1 MLTEFSKDENK
12 TKEQLLKELKVYRAQ
27 LAVIEEAKE
36 AQRKAEEAL
45 EISKTSYQEIFE
57 KANDGI
63 AIHDIETG
71 RILSA
76 NEKAYSM
83 IGYTKE
89 EFLNSNVGDFSAGF
103 EPYTQEHA
111 LSWIK
116 KAATEGPQLFE
127 WLCKHKDGH
136 LYWVQVN
143 LKCANIS
150 GQKRLLA
157 IVRDITARKQ
167 SEEELKKINIFLDS
181 VFENIPN
188 MVFVKDAETLS
199 FERFNKAAENV
210 LGYSREELI
219 GKNDYDFYPKEQ
231 ADFFTKKDREALN
244 NKNLIDIS
252 EEPVRNKSGEDIILH
267 TKKIPILDG
276 SGKPKYLLGI
286 SEDITEKK
294 QLEEKL
300 KESEM
305 LHRLI
310 AISTSDAIWDW
321 DLITNKVKRISGYKE
336 TYGYEDTKQ
345 LDNSISWWHKQ
356 IHPDD
361 IERVIESINSVINN
375 KEKFW
380 TCEYRHLKSDG
391 KYAYVLDSGC
401 LVFDENEKPIRMIGC
416 TKNITFRK
424 QAEDALKALNESLEH
439 KVSERTQD
447 LIKVNKE
454 LRVKVKAHQQALDV
468 MKEQETGFRLLFTNN
483 PNPMLVYD
491 LKTLEIIEV
500 NDTLIKNYG
509 YTRDEL
515 LSMKITDIRPEED
528 ISKLIENVQKER
540 TPLQFSGE
548 WRHKLKNRE
557 IIDVEITSH
566 TADFNGRKAVIVSAK
581 DITKRKEAEAKLQVK
596 TDQLSA
602 VTEAMTLFLE
612 GGNWRQASSKIL
624 NNAIKQTESE
634 YGFVGVVVEGPKLR
648 ILAHDGIVW
657 DKNINREFYEKAVQ
671 TYKEV
676 GYLEFANFNNLF
688 GKVIT
693 TGKPVISNTPEAD
706 PRSGGRPAGHPAL
719 NHFLGVPIL
728 KGSEVVGM
736 IGVANRKGG
745 YTGEEQSK
753 IEILTNAAC
762 VLYDSYRRQELE
774 ISLEEKRKVAE
785 IALRESEEK
794 YRSLINNIP
803 DVTWTTDSG
812 GNTIFVSPNVEQ
824 VYGYSASELCQGDN
838 CHWYN
843 RIHPEDLK
851 KVKEAYG
858 LLITTD
864 KKFDVEYRMKRKD
877 GKWIWIHDRAI
888 STYEKNG
895 KKYVDGILSDIT
907 IKKLEQKAIIESEE
921 RYRRL
926 IETADDAIIGWSTD
940 KFNVSWNK
948 AAERIYGYT
957 KEEIKNKHVSLIVPE
972 DRKDE
977 VNKIFE
983 KIEKGERIENFET
996 IRVRKDGAH
1005 INVSLTISPIR
1016 DSNGKTIG
1024 LSTIARDITAQK
1036 KAHEELAE
1044 TQRKLTTL
1052 IGHMPGFAYR
1062 CANDPDWTMEYL
1074 TEGFFLLTG
1083 YKPKELINNNVIP
1096 YSSLIVPEHRKYVWD
1111 TIQKALAKKE
1121 QYILEYRIR
1130 TKQGKEKWVWE
1141 KGSGI
1146 FDGNGKLIALEG
1158 FILNITERKK
1168 SEETKSLL
1176 ASIVDSSNDAIVSD
1190 TADGIILSWNS
1201 GAEKMYGY
1209 TKDEI
1214 IGKHFSIVVP
1224 PECKSE
1230 IETIQNKINLGE
1242 SIENYETI
1250 RMRKDG
1256 KRIYV
1261 SLTISPLKSVNG
1273 IVTGICGIARDI
1285 TVQRELQ
1292 KELEKAKQREQHEK
1306 EIKSLEELARLPKKP
1321 DVTVQLFGLA
1331 PLQKSVPGIFNDLV
1345 ERYEVLI
1352 DKALE
1357 DDQSTGLKNTISD
1370 ELRIIGDELCTL
1382 KAGPS
1387 DVMEIH
1393 SKVMK
1398 NRNKN
1403 ITSANAQAFTEKT
1416 RFMVL
1421 ELMGHLV
1428 SYYRKHSLIYK
1439 EASSAK
1445 SPIKM

>member
-1 MLTEFSKDENK
+1 MNLEFSKDENK

-27 LAVIEEAKE
+27 LAVIGEAKE

-45 EISKTSYQEIFE
+45 KVSETSYQEIFK
-57 KANDGI
+57 KANDGL
-63 AIHDIETG
+63 AVLDLYTG
-71 RILSA
+71 TFIDA
-76 NEKAYSM
+76 NQRAYEM
-83 IGYTKE
+83 VGYTKE
-89 EFLNSNVGDFSAGF
+89 EFLKLSISDISSGTK
-103 EPYTQEHA
+103 PYTQEDA
-111 LSWIK
+111 LKWIN
-116 KAATEGPQLFE
+116 KAIVEGPQLFE
-127 WLCKHKDGH
+127 WHNKHKNGN
-136 LYWVQVN
+136 LFWVEVN
-143 LKCANIS
+143 LKRALID
-150 GQKRLLA
+150 GKDRVLA

-167 SEEELKKINIFLDS
+167 SEEEIKKINIFLDS

-188 MVFVKDAETLS
+188 MIFVKDAETLS
-199 FERFNKAAENV
+199 FERFNKAAEKL

-231 ADFFTKKDREALN
+231 ADFFTKKDRETLN
-244 NKNLIDIS
+244 NKKLVDIP
-252 EEPVRNKSGEDIILH
+252 EEPVRNKSGLDVILH
-267 TKKIPILDG
+267 TKKIPILDEG
-276 SGKPKYLLGI
+276 SKPKYLLGI

-305 LHRLI
+305 LYRLI

-336 TYGYEDTKQ
+336 TYGYEDTKH
-345 LDNSISWWHKQ
+345 LNDTINWWYEQ

-361 IERVIESINSVINN
+361 IEKVTESMNSAIKN

-380 TCEYRHLKSDG
+380 SCEYRHLKNDG
-391 KYAYVLDSGC
+391 SYAYVLDSGC
-401 LVFDENEKPIRMIGC
+401 IVFDENSKPIRMIGC
-416 TKNITFRK
+416 TKNITSRK
-424 QAEDALKALNESLEH
+424 QAEEALKALNESLEH
-439 KVSERTQD
+439 KASERTQD

-528 ISKLIENVQKER
+528 IPKLIENVQKER
-540 TPLQFSGE
+540 SPLQFSGE
-548 WRHKLKNRE
+548 WRHKLKNGG

-581 DITKRKEAEAKLQVK
+581 DITKRKEAEA
-596 TDQLSA
+596 
-602 VTEAMTLFLE
+602 
-612 GGNWRQASSKIL
+612 
-624 NNAIKQTESE
+624 
-634 YGFVGVVVEGPKLR
+634 
-648 ILAHDGIVW
+648 
-657 DKNINREFYEKAVQ
+657 
-671 TYKEV
+671 
-676 GYLEFANFNNLF
+676 
-688 GKVIT
+688 
-693 TGKPVISNTPEAD
+693 
-706 PRSGGRPAGHPAL
+706 AL
-719 NHFLGVPIL
+719 
-728 KGSEVVGM
+728 K
-736 IGVANRKGG
+736 
-745 YTGEEQSK
+745 
-753 IEILTNAAC
+753 
-762 VLYDSYRRQELE
+762 
-774 ISLEEKRKVAE
+774 
-785 IALRESEEK
+785 ESEEK

-803 DVTWTTDSG
+803 DVTWTTDSE
-812 GNTIFVSPNVEQ
+812 GNTVFVSPNVEK
-824 VYGYSASELCQGDN
+824 VYGFTANELYQEGN
-838 CHWYN
+838 RHWFN
-843 RIHPEDLK
+843 RIHPEDLE

-858 LLITTD
+858 TLITNA

-877 GKWIWIHDRAI
+877 REWIWIHDRAI
-888 STYEKNG
+888 ATYEKSG

-926 IETADDAIIGWSTD
+926 IETADDAIIGWSID

-977 VNKIFE
+977 VNNIFE

-996 IRVRKDGAH
+996 VRVRKDGTH
-1005 INVSLTISPIR
+1005 INVSLTVSPIR
-1016 DSNGKTIG
+1016 DTNGKIIG

-1036 KAHEELAE
+1036 KAREELSE

-1083 YKPKELINNNVIP
+1083 YKPKELINNTVIP

-1111 TIQKALAKKE
+1111 NIQKALAKKE
-1121 QYILEYRIR
+1121 SYILEYRIR

-1146 FDGNGKLIALEG
+1146 FDDEGKLIALEG

-1176 ASIVDSSNDAIVSD
+1176 AAVVNSSNDAIISD
-1190 TADGIILSWNS
+1190 TIDGTIVSWNPA
-1201 GAEKMYGY
+1201 AEKIYGY
-1209 TKDEI
+1209 SADEI
-1214 IGKHFSIVVP
+1214 IGNHFSILVP
-1224 PECKSE
+1224 PEYKNEVE
-1230 IETIQNKINLGE
+1230 IISKKISQGE
-1242 SIENYETI
+1242 SIENHETV

-1256 KRIYV
+1256 KRIFV
-1261 SLTISPLKSVNG
+1261 SLTISPLKNANG
-1273 IVTGICGIARDI
+1273 ITTGISAIARDI
-1285 TVQRELQ
+1285 TVQREL
-1292 KELEKAKQREQHEK
+1292 KNELEKAKQREQHEK

-1321 DVTVQLFGLA
+1321 DVTVQLFGLT

-1357 DDQSTGLKNTISD
+1357 DQSTSSKYVISD

-1393 SKVMK
+1393 SVVMK
-1398 NRNKN
+1398 KRNKDV
-1403 ITSANAQAFTEKT
+1403 TSANAQAFTEKT

-1439 EASSAK
+1439 EASSTK
-1445 SPIKM
+1445 STIKM